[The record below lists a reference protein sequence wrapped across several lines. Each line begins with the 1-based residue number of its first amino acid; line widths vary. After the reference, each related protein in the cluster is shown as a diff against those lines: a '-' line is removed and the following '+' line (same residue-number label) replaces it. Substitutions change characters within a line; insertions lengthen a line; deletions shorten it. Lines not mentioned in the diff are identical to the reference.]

1 MEIRLVDDWKRVLRK
16 AWSVK
21 FNILTIL
28 LGAAEA
34 ILPMLET
41 GMPRGVFAGLSAL
54 TAGLSLTARVLS
66 QQEFRDDQPTK

>member
-1 MEIRLVDDWKRVLRK
+1 MMLIEDWKKVLLK

-34 ILPMLET
+34 ILPMLESSV
-41 GMPRGVFAGLSAL
+41 PRGVFAMLSAVA
-54 TAGLSLTARVLS
+54 AGASLTARILS
-66 QQEFRDDQPTK
+66 QKEFRDDQPAK

>member
-1 MEIRLVDDWKRVLRK
+1 MRLVDDWQKVLRK

-21 FNILTIL
+21 FNVLAIL

-41 GMPRGVFAGLSAL
+41 AMPRGLFALLSAFA
-54 TAGLSLTARVLS
+54 AGASLTARILS
-66 QQEFRDDQPTK
+66 QKEFRDEAAQ

>member
-1 MEIRLVDDWKRVLRK
+1 MMLVQDWEKVLAK

-34 ILPMLET
+34 ILPMLESSI
-41 GMPRGVFAGLSAL
+41 PRGAFAILAAV
-54 TAGLSLTARVLS
+54 TAGASLAARILS
-66 QQEFRDDQPTK
+66 QKEFRDDAAK